1 MARTTSI
8 LTTAEIQAVEYLA
21 ALDASKAV
29 VTDASGLVI
38 SSTAT
43 ATEVG
48 YLSGVTSAIQTQ
60 LNSKPGLSDNNTWTG
75 TNTFQNTVTLDTRL
89 ILSGNQS
96 FTAASGNA
104 YMYHSNTLG
113 LVMYG
118 EGSTYDVLMANKSG
132 GTVFSVPT
140 GTVNM
145 EFAGNFTMTNYLTQ
159 IGTGTSDGSD
169 NKAITIF
176 GGGAYGTTRGSGIA
190 LIGNEYT
197 SIGGDLELIA
207 GDSATSGMIKFYVG
221 NGSGNPVLAGS
232 FSRATKD
239 FNTYGNIITTGS
251 VTSIYSTVT
260 TSGSTT
266 ITDITRGLTIPG
278 NLVTSA
284 YVDGAYTA
292 LLIGAS
298 TTDNPTK
305 PKVGIFM
312 KSTGVGT
319 ELHFGTSQDYATGV
333 TNSDFYMNHFGKV
346 FLNACNTST
355 ASLNMIAGT
364 APTSPVDGDMW
375 YDGTNVKFRV
385 GGTTKTFTLI

>member
-1 MARTTSI
+1 MNLIFQPSAAPRSNPSFTGDV
-8 LTTAEIQAVEYLA
+8 AV
-21 ALDASKAV
+21 DGRIV
-29 VTDASGLVI
+29 
-38 SSTAT
+38 
-43 ATEVG
+43 
-48 YLSGVTSAIQTQ
+48 
-60 LNSKPGLSDNNTWTG
+60 
-75 TNTFQNTVTLDTRL
+75 
-89 ILSGNQS
+89 LSGNQS

-104 YMYHSNTLG
+104 YSYHSNTLG

-118 EGSTYDVLMANKSG
+118 EGSTYDFLIANKSG
-132 GTVFSVPT
+132 GTVLTIPT

-145 EFAGNFTMTNYLTQ
+145 EFAGNATFTSSLTQ

-190 LIGNEYT
+190 LIGNEYA

-312 KSTGVGT
+312 KSTGAGT

-375 YDGTNVKFRV
+375 YDGTNVNFRV
-385 GGTTKTFTLI
+385 GGTTKTFTLV

>member
-1 MARTTSI
+1 MNLIFQPSAAPRSNPSFTGDV
-8 LTTAEIQAVEYLA
+8 AV
-21 ALDASKAV
+21 DGRIV
-29 VTDASGLVI
+29 
-38 SSTAT
+38 
-43 ATEVG
+43 
-48 YLSGVTSAIQTQ
+48 
-60 LNSKPGLSDNNTWTG
+60 
-75 TNTFQNTVTLDTRL
+75 
-89 ILSGNQS
+89 LSGNQS

-104 YMYHSNTLG
+104 YSYHSNTFG

-118 EGSTYDVLMANKSG
+118 EGSTYDVLIANKSG
-132 GTVFSVPT
+132 GTVLTMPT
-140 GTVNM
+140 GTVNV
-145 EFAGNFTMTNYLTQ
+145 EFAGNATFTSSLTQ

-176 GGGAYGTTRGSGIA
+176 GGGLYGTTRGSGIA
-190 LIGNEYT
+190 LIGNEYA

-221 NGSGNPVLAGS
+221 NGSGTPVLAGS
-232 FSRATKD
+232 FSRTTKN

-251 VTSIYSTVT
+251 ITSIYNTVT

-266 ITDITRGLTIPG
+266 LTDITRGLTIPG

-284 YVDGAYTA
+284 YVDSAYTS
-292 LLIGAS
+292 LLVGAS
-298 TTDNPTK
+298 TTDNATK

-312 KSTGVGT
+312 KYTGVGT
-319 ELHFGTSQDYATGV
+319 QLHFGTSQDYATGV
-333 TNSDFYMNHFGKV
+333 TNSDFYLDHFGKV
-346 FLNACNTST
+346 FLNACNTNT